1 MNSMIVCK
9 NIFGNVITV
18 LLLDIQASKDIFGGY
33 KRNLLQS
40 AI

>member
-1 MNSMIVCK
+1 MMFCK
-9 NIFGNVITV
+9 NIFVNVINV
-18 LLLDIQASKDIFGGY
+18 LLLDIQASKEIFWGY